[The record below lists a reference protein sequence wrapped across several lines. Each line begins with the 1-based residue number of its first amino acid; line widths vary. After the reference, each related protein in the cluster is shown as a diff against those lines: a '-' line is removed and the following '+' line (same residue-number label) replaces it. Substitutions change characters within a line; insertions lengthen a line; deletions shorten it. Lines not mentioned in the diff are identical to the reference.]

1 MSFKRNKFGG
11 HDLQLVTFGSAFV
24 VLNASLWSR
33 HDITDAELFYISVP
47 LAVVA
52 FAAMFWHVMR

>member
-1 MSFKRNKFGG
+1 MSRKRNKFGG
-11 HDLQLVTFGSAFV
+11 RDLQLVTFGSAFV
-24 VLNASLWSR
+24 VLNAFLWSR
-33 HDITDAELFYISVP
+33 HNITDLELFYISAP